1 MSERQKSLPLVIKN
15 IEMELFSIHKQ
26 KAASIDE
33 ASRIR
38 MMYTKEIEEEY
49 TRTNAP
55 ELSNQTKR
63 TAAVEDMLEVDE
75 RYQELSTEIEALEID
90 SKTMAIDLDYEKRTF
105 EQEMKSSDP
114 AFGHF
119 EYMTHH
125 LKRIADALESK

>member
-1 MSERQKSLPLVIKN
+1 MSERQESLPLVIKN
-15 IEMELFSIHKQ
+15 IEKELLSIQKQ

-38 MMYTKEIEEEY
+38 MMYSKDIEEEY
-49 TRTNAP
+49 TKTNAS

-63 TAAVEDMLEVDE
+63 TAAVEDLLEVDE
-75 RYQELSTEIEALEID
+75 RYQELSTEIEALKVD
-90 SKTMAIDLDYEKRTF
+90 SKTMTIDLNYEKRTF

-114 AFGHF
+114 AFGHL